1 MLASESENRSFF
13 TFRTYA
19 EIKKQQPDNRIK
31 AASKGDLPRKTG
43 SFKQMNITIKD
54 LLDAGVHFGH
64 QLRRYN
70 PRSKKFVF
78 DNRHGISIIDLEKT
92 YANLE
97 KASAYLEDTIA
108 SGKQV
113 LFVGTKRQA
122 QEVLREAAISCQMPF
137 CVNRWL
143 GGTLTNF
150 ATVKGSI
157 DKYKKYLAW
166 EADGTM
172 DKLPNKEAAAIRRDM
187 QRMSRNFEGLLE
199 MEKTPAAMFVVD
211 TRNEE
216 IAVAEAIRLGIPVI
230 GLVDTNSD
238 PTILTHPIPGNDDSI
253 KSIRIVVE
261 TLMDA
266 IQAGVARREAAPSQV
281 RNSVLSR
288 GETVKEEQLPVTAR
302 SIQVP
307 GAANADIPETYSS
320 DNEK

>member
-1 MLASESENRSFF
+1 
-13 TFRTYA
+13 
-19 EIKKQQPDNRIK
+19 
-31 AASKGDLPRKTG
+31 
-43 SFKQMNITIKD
+43 MNITIKD

-70 PRSKKFVF
+70 PRSKKYVF

-97 KASAYLEDTIA
+97 KANAFLETTAA

-122 QEVLREAAISCQMPF
+122 QEVLREAAVSCQMPF

-150 ATVKGSI
+150 TTVKGSI

-166 EADGTM
+166 ESDGTM

-199 MEKTPAAMFVVD
+199 MEKAPAAIVVVD

-216 IAVAEAIRLGIPVI
+216 IAVAEAIKLGIPVI

-238 PTILTHPIPGNDDSI
+238 PTILTYPIPGNDDSI
-253 KSIRIVVE
+253 KSIRIIVE
-261 TLMDA
+261 TLLDS
-266 IQAGVARREAAPSQV
+266 IQAGVARREVAPQQV
-281 RNSVLSR
+281 RNTVVAR
-288 GETVKEEQLPVTAR
+288 GENVKEEQLPVTAR

-307 GAANADIPETYSS
+307 GAAVSDVPESYSS

>member
-1 MLASESENRSFF
+1 
-13 TFRTYA
+13 
-19 EIKKQQPDNRIK
+19 
-31 AASKGDLPRKTG
+31 
-43 SFKQMNITIKD
+43 MNITIKD

-97 KASAYLEDTIA
+97 KACAFLEDTVA

-113 LFVGTKRQA
+113 LFIGTKRQA
-122 QEVLREAAISCQMPF
+122 QEVLREAAVSCQMPF
-137 CVNRWL
+137 AVNRWL

-157 DKYKKYLAW
+157 DKYKKFLAW
-166 EADGTM
+166 ESDGTM
-172 DKLPNKEAAAIRRDM
+172 DKLPNKEAAANRRDM
-187 QRMSRNFEGLLE
+187 QRMNRNFEGLLE
-199 MEKTPAAMFVVD
+199 MEKAPAALLVVD

-238 PTILTHPIPGNDDSI
+238 PTILTYPVPGNDDSI
-253 KSIRIVVE
+253 KSIRIIVE

-266 IQAGVARREAAPSQV
+266 IQAGIARRETVQTQV
-281 RNSVLSR
+281 RNTVVSR
-288 GETVKEEQLPVTAR
+288 VENVKEEQLPVTAR

-307 GAANADIPETYSS
+307 GTENADVPETYSS

>member
-1 MLASESENRSFF
+1 
-13 TFRTYA
+13 
-19 EIKKQQPDNRIK
+19 
-31 AASKGDLPRKTG
+31 
-43 SFKQMNITIKD
+43 MNITIKD

-70 PRSKKFVF
+70 PRRKKIVF

-97 KASAYLEDTIA
+97 KACAFLEDTVA

-113 LFVGTKRQA
+113 LFIGTKRQA
-122 QEVLREAAISCQMPF
+122 QEVLREAAVSCQMPYA
-137 CVNRWL
+137 VNRWL

-157 DKYKKYLAW
+157 EKYKKFLAW
-166 EADGTM
+166 ESDGTM
-172 DKLPNKEAAAIRRDM
+172 DKLPNKEAAANRRDM

-199 MEKTPAAMFVVD
+199 MEKTPAALLVVD

-238 PTILTHPIPGNDDSI
+238 PTILTYPIPGNDDSI
-253 KSIRIVVE
+253 KSIRIIVE

-266 IQAGVARREAAPSQV
+266 IQAGIARRETVQTQV
-281 RNSVLSR
+281 RNTVVSR
-288 GETVKEEQLPVTAR
+288 VATVKEEQLPVTAR

-307 GAANADIPETYSS
+307 GTENADVPETYSS

>member
-1 MLASESENRSFF
+1 
-13 TFRTYA
+13 
-19 EIKKQQPDNRIK
+19 
-31 AASKGDLPRKTG
+31 
-43 SFKQMNITIKD
+43 MNITLKD

-70 PRSKKFVF
+70 PRSKKFVY

-97 KASAYLEDTIA
+97 KACDFLENTAA

-122 QEVLREAAISCQMPF
+122 QEVLREAASSCMMPF

-157 DKYKKYLAW
+157 DKYKKFLAW
-166 EADGTM
+166 ESDGTM
-172 DKLPNKEAAAIRRDM
+172 DKLPNKEAAANRRDM
-187 QRMSRNFEGLLE
+187 QRMNRNFEGLLE
-199 MEKTPAAMFVVD
+199 MQQLPAALLVVD
-211 TRNEE
+211 THNED

-253 KSIRIVVE
+253 KSIRIIVE

-266 IQAGVARREAAPSQV
+266 IQAGIARREVAPQQV
-281 RNSVLSR
+281 RNTVVNRQDS
-288 GETVKEEQLPVTAR
+288 VKEVQLPVTAR
-302 SIQVP
+302 SISVP
-307 GAANADIPETYSS
+307 GSSDVPETYSS
-320 DNEK
+320 DAEK

>member
-1 MLASESENRSFF
+1 
-13 TFRTYA
+13 
-19 EIKKQQPDNRIK
+19 
-31 AASKGDLPRKTG
+31 
-43 SFKQMNITIKD
+43 MNITIKD

-70 PRSKKFVF
+70 PRRKKIVF

-97 KASAYLEDTIA
+97 KACAFLEDTVA

-113 LFVGTKRQA
+113 LFIGTKRQA
-122 QEVLREAAISCQMPF
+122 QEVLREAAVSCQMPYA
-137 CVNRWL
+137 VNRWL

-157 DKYKKYLAW
+157 EKYKKFLAW
-166 EADGTM
+166 ESDGTM
-172 DKLPNKEAAAIRRDM
+172 DKLPNKEAAANRRDM

-199 MEKTPAAMFVVD
+199 MEKTPAALLVVD

-238 PTILTHPIPGNDDSI
+238 PTILTYPIPGNDDSI

-266 IQAGVARREAAPSQV
+266 IQAGIARRETVQTQV
-281 RNSVLSR
+281 RNTVVSR
-288 GETVKEEQLPVTAR
+288 VETVKEEQLPVTAR

-307 GAANADIPETYSS
+307 GTENADVPETYSS

>member
-1 MLASESENRSFF
+1 
-13 TFRTYA
+13 
-19 EIKKQQPDNRIK
+19 
-31 AASKGDLPRKTG
+31 
-43 SFKQMNITIKD
+43 MNITIKD

-97 KASAYLEDTIA
+97 KACTYLEDTVA
-108 SGKQV
+108 AGKQV
-113 LFVGTKRQA
+113 LFIGTKRQA
-122 QEVLREAAISCQMPF
+122 QEVLREAAVSCQMPYA
-137 CVNRWL
+137 VNRWL

-157 DKYKKYLAW
+157 DKYKKLLAW
-166 EADGTM
+166 ESDGTM
-172 DKLPNKEAAAIRRDM
+172 DKLPNKEAAANRRDM

-199 MEKTPAAMFVVD
+199 MEKTPAALLVVD

-238 PTILTHPIPGNDDSI
+238 PTILAYPIPGNDDSI
-253 KSIRIVVE
+253 KSIRIIIE

-266 IQAGVARREAAPSQV
+266 IQAGIARRETVQTQV
-281 RNSVLSR
+281 HNTVVSR
-288 GETVKEEQLPVTAR
+288 VETVKEEQLPVTAR

-307 GAANADIPETYSS
+307 GTENADIPETYSS

>member
-1 MLASESENRSFF
+1 
-13 TFRTYA
+13 
-19 EIKKQQPDNRIK
+19 
-31 AASKGDLPRKTG
+31 
-43 SFKQMNITIKD
+43 MNITIKD

-70 PRSKKFVF
+70 PRSKKFVY

-97 KASAYLEDTIA
+97 KAATFLENTVA

-122 QEVLREAAISCQMPF
+122 QEVLREAATSCQMPF

-157 DKYKKYLAW
+157 DKYKKFLAM
-166 EADGTM
+166 EADGSM
-172 DKLPNKEAAAIRRDM
+172 DKLPNKEAAANRRDM
-187 QRMSRNFEGLLE
+187 QRMNRNFEGLLE
-199 MEKTPAAMFVVD
+199 MPSTPAALIVVD
-211 TRNEE
+211 THNED

-253 KSIRIVVE
+253 KSIRIIVE
-261 TLMDA
+261 TLMDS
-266 IQAGVARREAAPSQV
+266 IQAGIARREVAPQPV
-281 RNSVLSR
+281 RNAIVTR
-288 GETVKEEQLPVTAR
+288 EENVKEEQLPVTAR
-302 SIQVP
+302 SITVP
-307 GAANADIPETYSS
+307 GTENNDVPETFST
-320 DNEK
+320 DPEKK